1 MRKESINLSEYSV
14 AMSSWETLYLL
25 VGTAATTLMGLLFV
39 AISIHVENFYQQDR
53 LDLRNFGA
61 LTFNSFFYVLLIAV
75 LFLAP
80 GLGWSGLGILLLLLA
95 IVDLVNASLQH
106 SRARRAQ
113 ILLGNQAIASRFWFP
128 IVSLLGLVV
137 ISILVILHVP
147 GSLYGVLVVVICLL
161 GSASIN
167 AWSLLVQ
174 VDQQEAPQSESIGMK
189 D

>member
-1 MRKESINLSEYSV
+1 
-14 AMSSWETLYLL
+14 
-25 VGTAATTLMGLLFV
+25 
-39 AISIHVENFYQQDR
+39 
-53 LDLRNFGA
+53 
-61 LTFNSFFYVLLIAV
+61 
-75 LFLAP
+75 
-80 GLGWSGLGILLLLLA
+80 
-95 IVDLVNASLQH
+95 
-106 SRARRAQ
+106 
-113 ILLGNQAIASRFWFP
+113 
-128 IVSLLGLVV
+128 VSLLGLVV